1 LSLKG
6 ETVREVNLVLAGVG
20 GQGTI
25 LMSELLGN
33 ASVMEGLRVRGAEV
47 LGMAQRGGSVMT
59 LVRFGSEVHAP
70 LVPEGKG
77 DVMVSMEPSES
88 LRNILY
94 LAKGGTA
101 IINLKRQVP
110 PSTFLKISKYG
121 DINEILSKIRQHA
134 GKVMTLDAISLAE
147 KAGSTLAANVVMLG
161 ALIASGKVPLKPETI
176 RKVLSERFKG
186 KTLEINLKAF
196 ELGMNAVK
204 T

>member
-1 LSLKG
+1 MSLKG

>member
-59 LVRFGSEVHAP
+59 LVRFGSEVYAP

>member
-1 LSLKG
+1 MSLKG

-101 IINLKRQVP
+101 IINLRRQVP

-121 DINEILSKIRQHA
+121 DINEILNKIRQHA
-134 GKVMTLDAISLAE
+134 SKVMTLDAISLAE

-176 RKVLSERFKG
+176 KKVLSERFKG